1 MYGGLETYWKR
12 VRYRLRVNLLTCD
25 ERRATL
31 TIEVLGLTLV
41 AAASNEHTKH
51 GPRYMSS
58 RVESRESL
66 PVPLKKPRWVSVL
79 QSPV

>member
-1 MYGGLETYWKR
+1 VYGGLETYWKR
-12 VRYRLRVNLLTCD
+12 VRYRLRVNLFTCD

-51 GPRYMSS
+51 GPRY
-58 RVESRESL
+58 RT
-66 PVPLKKPRWVSVL
+66 
-79 QSPV
+79 